1 MLAPSSESNSAS
13 VFAPRAT
20 IDADGTVEGY
30 ASLFGELDQARD
42 MMMRGAFAE
51 TLAVRGIRR
60 VPMLFQHNPSE
71 PVGIWLELR
80 EDHRGLFARGR
91 LIPEVARGREL
102 LSLLRAGAIDGLSIG
117 FRTSKARIDPR
128 TRIRRIY
135 AVDLWEISIVTF
147 PMLAGA
153 RVRAVKRSQARTRA
167 EQEWARAV
175 GKPGAAGGLPCRI
188 GRRALKYGFNAGQLR
203 VPRGHSDGGQW
214 ADQGSLT
221 RPRIR
226 LAGEIPTNDKPQV
239 PKERPPTSR
248 ERTAILKEVA
258 KRLGQVGGAI
268 SAIAEAGSW
277 IRTYSPVIESY
288 RDPPKTLNE
297 LQQAVSTPAAGY
309 DTHHIVEQAQAEA
322 AGFSRGLI
330 DAPENLV
337 RIPRM
342 KHHEIN
348 GWYQRA
354 NRDFD
359 GLTPREYLSGRNWDV
374 RRAVGL
380 EALRRHGVLK

>member
-1 MLAPSSESNSAS
+1 MLAPLSESNSAS

-51 TLAVRGIRR
+51 TLSVRGIRR

-135 AVDLWEISIVTF
+135 ALDLWEISIVTF
-147 PMLAGA
+147 PMLTGA

-167 EQEWARAV
+167 EQEWAR
-175 GKPGAAGGLPCRI
+175 
-188 GRRALKYGFNAGQLR
+188 
-203 VPRGHSDGGQW
+203 
-214 ADQGSLT
+214 
-221 RPRIR
+221 
-226 LAGEIPTNDKPQV
+226 
-239 PKERPPTSR
+239 
-248 ERTAILKEVA
+248 RT
-258 KRLGQVGGAI
+258 
-268 SAIAEAGSW
+268 
-277 IRTYSPVIESY
+277 
-288 RDPPKTLNE
+288 
-297 LQQAVSTPAAGY
+297 
-309 DTHHIVEQAQAEA
+309 
-322 AGFSRGLI
+322 
-330 DAPENLV
+330 
-337 RIPRM
+337 
-342 KHHEIN
+342 
-348 GWYQRA
+348 
-354 NRDFD
+354 
-359 GLTPREYLSGRNWDV
+359 
-374 RRAVGL
+374 
-380 EALRRHGVLK
+380 